1 MHCLLHIAAGPVEEE
16 VFENERFQP
25 FKGWG
30 HGWPGNFLPTDKV
43 GHWSHRNG
51 TPGKA
56 ASMAFSTV
64 APKLPKV
71 SQSSSCFMQVLY
83 PCTIQS
89 LPTVSLLLICA
100 SPALISACW
109 QPMSTITVLAGRLS
123 SSSFILETLTSKQAY
138 FRNQLCYLMP
148 LLCAHSFLHVQVD
161 LCPVSY
167 YCRTTAGMVMG

>member
-1 MHCLLHIAAGPVEEE
+1 MLHIATGPVEEE

-71 SQSSSCFMQVLY
+71 SQSDSR
-83 PCTIQS
+83 
-89 LPTVSLLLICA
+89 LIC
-100 SPALISACW
+100 
-109 QPMSTITVLAGRLS
+109 RS
-123 SSSFILETLTSKQAY
+123 SSSAKSSLFP
-138 FRNQLCYLMP
+138 CYV
-148 LLCAHSFLHVQVD
+148 CRSLH
-161 LCPVSY
+161 LP
-167 YCRTTAGMVMG
+167 

>member
-56 ASMAFSTV
+56 ASMGFSTV

-71 SQSSSCFMQVLY
+71 SPPPISC
-83 PCTIQS
+83 
-89 LPTVSLLLICA
+89 
-100 SPALISACW
+100 
-109 QPMSTITVLAGRLS
+109 RS
-123 SSSFILETLTSKQAY
+123 SSSAKP
-138 FRNQLCYLMP
+138 M
-148 LLCAHSFLHVQVD
+148 
-161 LCPVSY
+161 LCPCYVCCSLVL
-167 YCRTTAGMVMG
+167 RLP